1 MTFVASRFFACALIA
16 MGTASPL
23 LAQGPVTPVTPRQLL
38 QTLAQPLD
46 AEATEKLHRAVTR
59 AFGHEALVKNRAA
72 AKVEGTTV
80 AWAVLAEAK
89 ASVRRED
96 GKVLGEMIPLGED
109 GLQVLALEMPNFSE
123 THYRIEVDGR
133 TRQGGQVRI
142 EHFELGPDSQ
152 PQPEVPKGRLETFEF
167 AESKVFPNTVRRV
180 TIYLP
185 AGHQPSMNCAL
196 MIWQD
201 GTRHSDPNGPMRVP
215 VVYDNLI
222 HRGDIP
228 PLIGVFIDPGRRPNQ
243 KPNDKAA
250 NRGFEYDSL
259 GDAYSRFLLEEIL
272 PEVRRRY
279 QVAWSDHPEARALA
293 GGSSGGICAFTAAW
307 ERPDQF
313 RKVLSWVGSF
323 VDLRGG
329 HAYPS
334 LVRAHERKPLRVYLL
349 GGENDLDNPFGHWP
363 TANKLMAAALAYQ
376 GYDHHLEWT
385 QCFHGTRGMAPHLP
399 DALRWLW
406 RDWQSTL
413 KVAAK

>member
-1 MTFVASRFFACALIA
+1 MLRAQENVPPAS
-16 MGTASPL
+16 
-23 LAQGPVTPVTPRQLL
+23 PRQLL
-38 QTLAQPLD
+38 GALAQPLD
-46 AEATEKLHRAVTR
+46 DAALEKLHRAVSR
-59 AFGHEALVKNRAA
+59 AFGREALVKNRAA

-80 AWAVLAEAK
+80 AWAVLAEEK
-89 ASVRRED
+89 ATVLRED
-96 GKVLGEMIPLGED
+96 GKVLGEMTPLGAD
-109 GLQVLALEMPNFSE
+109 GLQVLALEMPNFTE
-123 THYRIEVDGR
+123 THYRIEVAGR

-142 EHFELGPDSQ
+142 EHVELGPDSQ
-152 PQPEVPKGRLETFEF
+152 PHEDVPKGRLETF
-167 AESKVFPNTVRRV
+167 SWNTSQVFPQTVRQV
-180 TIYLP
+180 TVYLP
-185 AGHQPSMNCAL
+185 AGYKAGMNCAL
-196 MIWQD
+196 MVWQD

-215 VVYDNLI
+215 TVYDNLI

-243 KPNDKAA
+243 QPGEKAA

-259 GDAYSRFLLEEIL
+259 GGAYARFLLEEIL

-279 QVAWSDHPEARALA
+279 QVEWSDDPDARALA

-329 HAYPS
+329 HVYPS
-334 LVRAHERKPLRVYLL
+334 LIRTSERKPLRVYLL
-349 GGENDLDNPFGHWP
+349 GGENDLDNQFGHWP

-385 QCFHGTRGMAPHLP
+385 QCFHGTRGMAPQLP

-413 KVAAK
+413 KVAGK

>member
-1 MTFVASRFFACALIA
+1 MPFDVFRFFALAAIALSSPTLFGA
-16 MGTASPL
+16 QESPPVAS
-23 LAQGPVTPVTPRQLL
+23 PRQLVKA
-38 QTLAQPLD
+38 LAQPLD
-46 AEATEKLHRAVTR
+46 AAAAEKLHRAVTR

-80 AWAVLAEAK
+80 AWAVLAEAQ
-89 ASVRRED
+89 ASVLRED

-109 GLQVLALEMPNFSE
+109 GLQVLALDLPNFTE
-123 THYRIEVDGR
+123 THYRIEVEGR

-152 PQPEVPKGRLETFEF
+152 PQPDVPKGRLERFEF
-167 AESKVFPNTVRRV
+167 AGSQIFPNTVRQV
-180 TIYLP
+180 TVYLP
-185 AGHQPSMNCAL
+185 AGHHAGMKCAL

-222 HRGDIP
+222 HRGDLP

-259 GDAYSRFLLEEIL
+259 GNAYSRFLLEELL
-272 PEVRRRY
+272 PEVRRRF
-279 QVAWSDHPEARALA
+279 QVQWSDHPEARALA

-329 HAYPS
+329 HVYPS
-334 LVRAHERKPLRVYLL
+334 LVRTSERKPLRVYLL
-349 GGENDLDNPFGHWP
+349 GGENDLDNGFGHWP

-385 QCFHGTRGMAPHLP
+385 PCFHGTRGMAPHLP

-413 KVAAK
+413 KVAAN